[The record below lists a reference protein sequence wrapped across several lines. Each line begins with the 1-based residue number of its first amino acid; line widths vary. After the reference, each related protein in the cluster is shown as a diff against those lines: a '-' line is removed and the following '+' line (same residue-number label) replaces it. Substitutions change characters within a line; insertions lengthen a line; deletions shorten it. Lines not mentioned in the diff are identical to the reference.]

1 MHVLFIF
8 PDQISLIDYL
18 LAFDKNKIKN
28 KIDGC
33 LSAKVM
39 LLQVIPKEEYLSNK
53 IILVLEKLVC
63 I

>member
-1 MHVLFIF
+1 MHVLFF
-8 PDQISLIDYL
+8 CPDQISLINCL
-18 LAFDKNKIKN
+18 VAFDKNKIKN

-39 LLQVIPKEEYLSNK
+39 LLQVIQREEYLSNK
-53 IILVLEKLVC
+53 TILVLEKLVC